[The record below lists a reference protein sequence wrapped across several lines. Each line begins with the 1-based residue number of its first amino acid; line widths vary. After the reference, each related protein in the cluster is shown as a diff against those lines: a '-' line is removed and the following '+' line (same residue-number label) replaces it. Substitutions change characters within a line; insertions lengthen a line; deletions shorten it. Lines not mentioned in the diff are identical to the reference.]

1 MSVEEITAAVA
12 ALSRSERRR
21 LYAEVERQ
29 KAADR
34 AASGEEVSDQN
45 VPSAHERA
53 KHLIGEGSGCGD
65 LSANPAYLE
74 GFGEEGRP

>member
-1 MSVEEITAAVA
+1 MRVEEITAAVA

-34 AASGEEVSDQN
+34 AASEEKAAEQDP
-45 VPSAHERA
+45 PSAHERA
-53 KHLIGEGSGCGD
+53 KHLIGEGSGCE
-65 LSANPAYLE
+65 ANLTKASSS
-74 GFGEEGRP
+74 GAFS